1 MMTFRRRFAL
11 IGSVV
16 LLGFVA
22 LFLLASSTMNTV
34 MVNGPIYQ
42 TLSRDKDIISD
53 ILPPPEFIVEP
64 YLVVCQMNGAKS
76 PEALKQLT
84 NELQNLEKQYRDG
97 HAAWAQ
103 KLSLNAPGNEGVLAR
118 ELLQESYRS
127 ADNFFQIVHGD
138 WKAAIDR
145 GDQVAVS
152 TITMD
157 QLNPLYT
164 AHRDSILKAV
174 TAAQALVAMHETEAR
189 ETVARGQ
196 FVLIAVNVAVLVTIL
211 IIGLIILRSVLQSLT
226 AVTNRMRTMAE
237 ADADL
242 TARLNI
248 QSKDEVGILAGFIDL
263 FVVKIASVL
272 GGVKNATDSLG
283 GTAVEMHATSQQQE
297 TTIHHFGAA
306 TTQIAAAVRQ
316 ITVTGNELV
325 NTMTEV
331 ECVVKNS
338 AGLAATSRTGLAEMK
353 AVMQQLADQSA
364 SISEKLE
371 QINSKTKDISQVVV
385 TITKVADQTNLL
397 SVNAALE
404 AEKAG
409 EHGRG
414 FLVVAREIRRLADQ
428 TASATLD
435 IEHTV
440 KHMQSAVSTGV
451 MEMDK
456 FASQVTNSVIQVET
470 IGQTL
475 TTIIESVEVM
485 KNQFSSVSQGM
496 NSQNLGAKQIGEAMG
511 NLSDNV
517 QVTIQ
522 SLGEFTKAADQMKN
536 SVGALNTEVVRFR
549 L

>member
-1 MMTFRRRFAL
+1 MTFRRRFAV
-11 IGSVV
+11 IGILVV
-16 LLGFVA
+16 LGFVA
-22 LFLLASSTMNTV
+22 LFWVGHTNISKV

-42 TLSRDKDIISD
+42 MLARDKDLISE
-53 ILPPPEFIVEP
+53 ILPPTEFIVEP
-64 YLVVCQMNGAKS
+64 YLVVFQINGAKTS
-76 PEALKQLT
+76 QDLIELSK
-84 NELQNLEKQYRDG
+84 ELQVLEKKYSES

-103 KLSLNAPGNEGVLAR
+103 KLSLNAPGNEGVIAR

-127 ADNFFQIVHGD
+127 AESFFRIVHGD
-138 WKAAIDR
+138 WKEAIDR
-145 GDQVAVS
+145 GDHAAAS
-152 TITMD
+152 TITLD
-157 QLNPLYT
+157 QLEPLFE
-164 AHRDSILKAV
+164 AHRKSILKAL
-174 TAAQALVAMHETEAR
+174 AAAETQVAIHEKDAREAVDQGRLISILVAVVVLALVA
-189 ETVARGQ
+189 
-196 FVLIAVNVAVLVTIL
+196 
-211 IIGLIILRSVLQSLT
+211 IIGSVILRSVLQSLA
-226 AVTNRMRTMAE
+226 AVTNRIRTMAE

-242 TARLNI
+242 TVRLNI
-248 QSKDEVGILAGFIDL
+248 QSKDEVGILAGYIDQ
-263 FVVKIASVL
+263 FVEKIASVL
-272 GGVKNATDSLG
+272 SGVKNATDSLG
-283 GTAVEMHATSQQQE
+283 GTAVEMYATSKQQE
-297 TTIHHFGAA
+297 TTIHHFGAS
-306 TTQIAAAVRQ
+306 TTEIAAAVRQ

-325 NTMTEV
+325 STMGEV
-331 ECVVKNS
+331 ENVAKNS

-353 AVMQQLADQSA
+353 LVMQQLADQSA

-371 QINSKTKDISQVVV
+371 QINSKTKDISGVVV

-456 FASQVTNSVIQVET
+456 FSSHVTNSVTQVES
-470 IGQTL
+470 IGSTL
-475 TTIIESVEVM
+475 TNIIESVEVM
-485 KNQFSSVSQGM
+485 KNQFGSVSQGM
-496 NSQNLGAKQIGEAMG
+496 NSQNMGAKQIGEAMG

-517 QVTIQ
+517 KVTIQ

-536 SVGALNTEVVRFR
+536 SVGALNNEVVRFR

>member
-1 MMTFRRRFAL
+1 MTFRSRFAV
-11 IGSVV
+11 IGIIVA
-16 LLGFVA
+16 LGFVA
-22 LFLLASSTMNTV
+22 LFWVGHINITKV

-42 TLSRDKDIISD
+42 QLARDKDLIAD
-53 ILPPPEFIVEP
+53 ILPPSQFIVEP
-64 YLVVCQMNGAKS
+64 YLVVCQMNGAKT
-76 PEALKQLT
+76 PEALKDLNT
-84 NELQNLEKQYRDG
+84 ALENLEKQYRDG

-103 KLSLNAPGNEGVLAR
+103 KMSLNALGNEGVVAR
-118 ELLQESYRS
+118 ELLQDSYRPAES
-127 ADNFFQIVHGD
+127 FFQIIHGD

-145 GDQVAVS
+145 GDQATAS
-152 TITMD
+152 AITMD
-157 QLNPLYT
+157 QLNPLYE
-164 AHRDSILKAV
+164 AHRSAILKAV
-174 TAAQALVAMHETEAR
+174 AAAEAEVAQHETEAR
-189 ETVARGQ
+189 EAVDQGRVMGIIVAAI
-196 FVLIAVNVAVLVTIL
+196 VLGLVA
-211 IIGLIILRSVLQSLT
+211 IIGAVILKGVLYALA
-226 AVTNRMRTMAE
+226 AVTNRMQSMAE

-242 TARLNI
+242 TVRLNI
-248 QSKDEVGILAGFIDL
+248 QSKDEVGILAGHIDH
-263 FVVKIASVL
+263 FVDKIASVL

-283 GTAVEMHATSQQQE
+283 GTAVEMYATSKQQE
-297 TTIHHFGAA
+297 TTIHHFGAS
-306 TTQIAAAVRQ
+306 TTEIAAAVRQ

-325 NTMTEV
+325 NTMSEV
-331 ECVVKNS
+331 EGVAKNS
-338 AGLAATSRTGLAEMK
+338 AGLAAASRSGLIEMK
-353 AVMQQLADQSA
+353 SVMQHLADQSA

-371 QINSKTKDISQVVV
+371 QINSKTKDISGVVV

-440 KHMQSAVSTGV
+440 KHMQSAVSSGV

-456 FASQVTNSVIQVET
+456 FASQVTNSVNQVET
-470 IGQTL
+470 VGQTL

-485 KNQFSSVSQGM
+485 KNQFGSVSQGM

-517 QVTIQ
+517 KVTIQ

-536 SVGALNTEVVRFR
+536 SVGALNNEVVRFR

>member
-1 MMTFRRRFAL
+1 MTFRRRFAV
-11 IGSVV
+11 IGALVV
-16 LLGFVA
+16 LGFVA
-22 LFLLASSTMNTV
+22 LFWVGHINITKV

-42 TLSRDKDIISD
+42 QLARDKDLIAD
-53 ILPPPEFIVEP
+53 ILPPSQFIVQP
-64 YLVVCQMNGAKS
+64 YLVVCQMNGAKT
-76 PEALKQLT
+76 PEALKDLNT
-84 NELQNLEKQYRDG
+84 ALQDLEKQYRDG

-103 KLSLNAPGNEGVLAR
+103 KLSLNALGNEGVVAR
-118 ELLQESYRS
+118 ELLQDSYRPAES
-127 ADNFFQIVHGD
+127 FFQIIHGD

-145 GDQVAVS
+145 GDQATAS
-152 TITMD
+152 AITMD
-157 QLNPLYT
+157 QLNPLYE
-164 AHRDSILKAV
+164 AHRSAILKAV
-174 TAAQALVAMHETEAR
+174 AAAEAQVAQHETEAR
-189 ETVARGQ
+189 ETVDQGRVMGIIVAAV
-196 FVLIAVNVAVLVTIL
+196 VLGLVA
-211 IIGLIILRSVLQSLT
+211 IIGAVILKSVLQALA
-226 AVTNRMRTMAE
+226 AVTNRMQSMAE

-242 TARLNI
+242 TVRLNI
-248 QSKDEVGILAGFIDL
+248 QSKDEVGILAGYIDQ
-263 FVVKIASVL
+263 FVDKIASVL

-283 GTAVEMHATSQQQE
+283 GTAVEMYATSKQQE
-297 TTIHHFGAA
+297 TTIHHFGAS
-306 TTQIAAAVRQ
+306 TTEIAAAVRQ

-325 NTMTEV
+325 NTMSEV
-331 ECVVKNS
+331 EGVAKNS
-338 AGLAATSRTGLAEMK
+338 AGLAAASRSGLIEMK
-353 AVMQQLADQSA
+353 SVMQHLADQSA

-371 QINSKTKDISQVVV
+371 QINSKTKDISGVVV

-456 FASQVTNSVIQVET
+456 FASQVTNSVNQVE
-470 IGQTL
+470 IVGQTL

-485 KNQFSSVSQGM
+485 KNQFGNVSQGM
-496 NSQNLGAKQIGEAMG
+496 TSQNLGAKQIGEAMG

-517 QVTIQ
+517 KVTIQ

-536 SVGALNTEVVRFR
+536 SVGALNNEVVRFR

>member
-1 MMTFRRRFAL
+1 MTFRSRFAV
-11 IGSVV
+11 IGIIVA
-16 LLGFVA
+16 LGFVA
-22 LFLLASSTMNTV
+22 LFWVGHINITKV

-42 TLSRDKDIISD
+42 QLARDKDLIAD
-53 ILPPPEFIVEP
+53 ILPPSQFIVEP
-64 YLVVCQMNGAKS
+64 YLVVCQMNGAKT
-76 PEALKQLT
+76 PEALKDLNT
-84 NELQNLEKQYRDG
+84 ALENLEKQYRDG

-103 KLSLNAPGNEGVLAR
+103 KMSLNALGNEGVVAR
-118 ELLQESYRS
+118 ELLQDSYRPAES
-127 ADNFFQIVHGD
+127 FFQIIHGD

-145 GDQVAVS
+145 GDQATAS
-152 TITMD
+152 AITMD
-157 QLNPLYT
+157 QLNPLYE
-164 AHRDSILKAV
+164 AHRSAIIKAV
-174 TAAQALVAMHETEAR
+174 AAAEAEVAQHETEAR
-189 ETVARGQ
+189 ETVDQGR
-196 FVLIAVNVAVLVTIL
+196 VLGIIVAAVVLSLVA
-211 IIGLIILRSVLQSLT
+211 IIGAVILKGVLQALA
-226 AVTNRMRTMAE
+226 AVTTRMQSMAE

-242 TARLNI
+242 TVRLNI
-248 QSKDEVGILAGFIDL
+248 QSKDEVGILAGYIDQ
-263 FVVKIASVL
+263 FVDKIASVL
-272 GGVKNATDSLG
+272 SGVKNATDSLG
-283 GTAVEMHATSQQQE
+283 GTAVKMYATSKQQE
-297 TTIHHFGAA
+297 TTIHHFGAS
-306 TTQIAAAVRQ
+306 TTEIAAAVRQ

-325 NTMTEV
+325 STMSEV
-331 ECVVKNS
+331 EGVAKNS
-338 AGLAATSRTGLAEMK
+338 AGLASTSRSGLVEMK
-353 AVMQQLADQSA
+353 SVMQHLADQSA

-371 QINSKTKDISQVVV
+371 QINSKTKDISGVVV

-456 FASQVTNSVIQVET
+456 FASQVTNSVNQVET
-470 IGQTL
+470 VGQTL

-485 KNQFSSVSQGM
+485 KNQFGSVSQGM
-496 NSQNLGAKQIGEAMG
+496 NSQNLGAKQIGEAMST
-511 NLSDNV
+511 LSDNV
-517 QVTIQ
+517 KVTIQ

-536 SVGALNTEVVRFR
+536 SVGALNNEVVRFR

>member
-1 MMTFRRRFAL
+1 MTFRSRFAV
-11 IGSVV
+11 IGIIVV
-16 LLGFVA
+16 LGFVA
-22 LFLLASSTMNTV
+22 LFWVGHINITKV

-42 TLSRDKDIISD
+42 QLARDKDLIAD
-53 ILPPPEFIVEP
+53 ILPPSQFIVEP
-64 YLVVCQMNGAKS
+64 YLVVCQMNGAKT
-76 PEALKQLT
+76 PEALKDLNT
-84 NELQNLEKQYRDG
+84 ALGNLEKQYRDG
-97 HAAWAQ
+97 HAVWAQ
-103 KLSLNAPGNEGVLAR
+103 KMSLNALGDEGVVAR
-118 ELLQESYRS
+118 ELLQDSYRPAES
-127 ADNFFQIVHGD
+127 FFQIIHGD

-145 GDQVAVS
+145 GDQATAS
-152 TITMD
+152 AITMD
-157 QLNPLYT
+157 QLNPLYE
-164 AHRDSILKAV
+164 AHRSAILKAV
-174 TAAQALVAMHETEAR
+174 AAAEAQVAQHETEAR
-189 ETVARGQ
+189 EAVDQGRVMGIIVAAV
-196 FVLIAVNVAVLVTIL
+196 VLGLVA
-211 IIGLIILRSVLQSLT
+211 IIGAVILKGVLHALA
-226 AVTNRMRTMAE
+226 AVTNRMQSMAE

-242 TARLNI
+242 TVRLNI
-248 QSKDEVGILAGFIDL
+248 QSKDEVGILAGYIDQ
-263 FVVKIASVL
+263 FVDKIASVL

-283 GTAVEMHATSQQQE
+283 GTAVQMYATSKQQE
-297 TTIHHFGAA
+297 TTIHHFGAS

-325 NTMTEV
+325 NTMSEV
-331 ECVVKNS
+331 EGVAKNS
-338 AGLAATSRTGLAEMK
+338 AGLAAASRSGLIEMK
-353 AVMQQLADQSA
+353 SVMQHLADQSA

-371 QINSKTKDISQVVV
+371 QINSKTKDISGVVV

-456 FASQVTNSVIQVET
+456 FASQVTNSVNQVET
-470 IGQTL
+470 VGQTL

-485 KNQFSSVSQGM
+485 KNQFGSVSQGM

-517 QVTIQ
+517 KVTIQ

-536 SVGALNTEVVRFR
+536 SVGALNNEVVRFR

>member
-1 MMTFRRRFAL
+1 MTFRRRFAA
-11 IGSVV
+11 IGILVA
-16 LLGFVA
+16 LGFVA
-22 LFLLASSTMNTV
+22 LFWVGHLNISKV

-42 TLSRDKDIISD
+42 LLVRDKDLISE
-53 ILPPPEFIVEP
+53 ILPPTEFIVEP
-64 YLVVCQMNGAKS
+64 YLVVCQINGAKTA
-76 PEALKQLT
+76 ETLQALAK
-84 NELQNLEKQYRDG
+84 ELQSLEMKYRES
-97 HAAWAQ
+97 HAEWAK
-103 KLSLNAPGNEGVLAR
+103 KLSPNKPGLEGVVAR
-118 ELLQESYRS
+118 ELLQDSYGSAES
-127 ADNFFQIVHGD
+127 FFRIVHGD
-138 WKAAIDR
+138 WKDAIDR
-145 GDQVAVS
+145 GDQVAAFA
-152 TITMD
+152 ITMN
-157 QLNPLYT
+157 QLNPLYE
-164 AHRDSILKAV
+164 AHRASILKAV
-174 TAAQALVAMHETEAR
+174 AAAQAQVAIHEKEAR
-189 ETVARGQ
+189 EEVDLGR
-196 FVLIAVNVAVLVTIL
+196 LIGILVAVVIL
-211 IIGLIILRSVLQSLT
+211 SLLAIIGSVILRSVLQALA
-226 AVTNRMRTMAE
+226 AVTNRMRDMAE

-248 QSKDEVGILAGFIDL
+248 QSTDEVGILAGYIDT
-263 FVVKIASVL
+263 FVAKIASVL

-283 GTAVEMHATSQQQE
+283 GTAVEMYATSKQQE
-297 TTIHHFGAA
+297 TTIHHFGAS

-325 NTMTEV
+325 STMGEV
-331 ECVVKNS
+331 ETVAKKS
-338 AGLAATSRTGLAEMK
+338 ASLAANSRTDLAEMK
-353 AVMQQLADQSA
+353 LVMQQLADQSA

-371 QINSKTKDISQVVV
+371 QINVKTKDITGVVV

-428 TASATLD
+428 TAAATLD

-456 FASQVTNSVIQVET
+456 FSSQVTNSVSQVET
-470 IGQTL
+470 IGITL
-475 TTIIESVEVM
+475 GNIIESVEVM
-485 KNQFSSVSQGM
+485 KNQFGSVSQGM
-496 NSQNLGAKQIGEAMG
+496 NSQNLGAKQIGEAMA

-517 QVTIQ
+517 KITIQ

-536 SVGALNTEVVRFR
+536 SVGALNTEVLRFR

>member
-1 MMTFRRRFAL
+1 MTFRSRFAV
-11 IGSVV
+11 IGIIVV
-16 LLGFVA
+16 LGFVA
-22 LFLLASSTMNTV
+22 LFWVGHINITKV

-42 TLSRDKDIISD
+42 QLARDKDLIAD
-53 ILPPPEFIVEP
+53 ILPPSQFIVQP
-64 YLVVCQMNGAKS
+64 YLVVCQMNGAKT
-76 PEALKQLT
+76 PEALKDLNT
-84 NELQNLEKQYRDG
+84 ALGNLEKQYRDG

-103 KLSLNAPGNEGVLAR
+103 KISLNALGSEGVVAR
-118 ELLQESYRS
+118 ELLQDSYRPAES
-127 ADNFFQIVHGD
+127 FFQIIHGD

-145 GDQVAVS
+145 GDQATAS
-152 TITMD
+152 AITMD
-157 QLNPLYT
+157 QLNPLYE
-164 AHRDSILKAV
+164 AHRSSILKAV
-174 TAAQALVAMHETEAR
+174 AAAEAQVARHETEAR
-189 ETVARGQ
+189 EAVDQGRVMGIIVAAV
-196 FVLIAVNVAVLVTIL
+196 VLGLMA
-211 IIGLIILRSVLQSLT
+211 IIGAVILKGVLHALA
-226 AVTNRMRTMAE
+226 AVTNRMQSMAE

-242 TARLNI
+242 TVRLNI
-248 QSKDEVGILAGFIDL
+248 QSKDEVGILAGYIDQ
-263 FVVKIASVL
+263 FVDKIASVL

-283 GTAVEMHATSQQQE
+283 GTAVEMYATSKQQE
-297 TTIHHFGAA
+297 TTIHHFGAS
-306 TTQIAAAVRQ
+306 TTEIAAAVRQ

-325 NTMTEV
+325 NTMSEV
-331 ECVVKNS
+331 EGVAKNS
-338 AGLAATSRTGLAEMK
+338 AGLAAASRSGLIEMK
-353 AVMQQLADQSA
+353 SVMQHLADQSA

-371 QINSKTKDISQVVV
+371 QINSKTKDISGVVV

-456 FASQVTNSVIQVET
+456 FASQVTNSVNQVET
-470 IGQTL
+470 VGQTL

-485 KNQFSSVSQGM
+485 KNQFGNVSQGM
-496 NSQNLGAKQIGEAMG
+496 TSQNLGAKQIGEAMG

-517 QVTIQ
+517 KVTIQ

-536 SVGALNTEVVRFR
+536 SVGALNNEVVRFR

>member
-1 MMTFRRRFAL
+1 MKFRSRFAL
-11 IGSVV
+11 IGIIVV
-16 LLGFVA
+16 LGFVA
-22 LFLLASSTMNTV
+22 LFVVGHINITKV

-42 TLSRDKDIISD
+42 QLARDKDLIAD
-53 ILPPPEFIVEP
+53 ILPPSQFIVEP
-64 YLVVCQMNGAKS
+64 YLVVCQMNGAKT
-76 PEALKQLT
+76 PEALKDLNT
-84 NELQNLEKQYRDG
+84 ALENLEKQYQDV

-103 KLSLNAPGNEGVLAR
+103 KMSLNALGNAGVVAR
-118 ELLQESYRS
+118 ELLQDSYRPAES
-127 ADNFFQIVHGD
+127 FFQIIHGD

-145 GDQVAVS
+145 GDQAMALA
-152 TITMD
+152 ITMD
-157 QLNPLYT
+157 QLNPLYE
-164 AHRDSILKAV
+164 AHRSSILKAV
-174 TAAQALVAMHETEAR
+174 AAAEAEVAQHETEAR
-189 ETVARGQ
+189 ETVDQGR
-196 FVLIAVNVAVLVTIL
+196 VLGIIVAAVVFSLVA
-211 IIGLIILRSVLQSLT
+211 IIGAVILKGVLQALA
-226 AVTNRMRTMAE
+226 AVTTRMQSMAE

-242 TARLNI
+242 TVRLNI
-248 QSKDEVGILAGFIDL
+248 QSKDEVGILAGYIDQ
-263 FVVKIASVL
+263 FVDKIASVL
-272 GGVKNATDSLG
+272 SGVKNATDSLG
-283 GTAVEMHATSQQQE
+283 GTAVAMYATSKQQE
-297 TTIHHFGAA
+297 TTIHHFGAS
-306 TTQIAAAVRQ
+306 TTEIAAAVRQ

-325 NTMTEV
+325 STMSEV
-331 ECVVKNS
+331 EGVAKNS
-338 AGLAATSRTGLAEMK
+338 AGLAATSRSGLVEMK
-353 AVMQQLADQSA
+353 SVMQHLADQSA

-371 QINSKTKDISQVVV
+371 QINSKTKDISGVVV

-456 FASQVTNSVIQVET
+456 FASQVTNSVNQVET
-470 IGQTL
+470 VGQTL

-485 KNQFSSVSQGM
+485 KNQFESVSQGM
-496 NSQNLGAKQIGEAMG
+496 NSQNLGAKQIGEAMS

-517 QVTIQ
+517 KVTIQ

-536 SVGALNTEVVRFR
+536 SVGALNNEVVRFR

>member
-1 MMTFRRRFAL
+1 MTFRSRFAV
-11 IGSVV
+11 IGIIVA
-16 LLGFVA
+16 LGFVA
-22 LFLLASSTMNTV
+22 LFWVGHINITKV

-42 TLSRDKDIISD
+42 QLARDKDLIAD
-53 ILPPPEFIVEP
+53 ILPPSQFIVEP
-64 YLVVCQMNGAKS
+64 YLVVCQMNGAKT
-76 PEALKQLT
+76 PEALKDLNT
-84 NELQNLEKQYRDG
+84 ALENLEKQYRDG

-103 KLSLNAPGNEGVLAR
+103 KMSLNALGNEGVVAR
-118 ELLQESYRS
+118 ELLQDSYRPAES
-127 ADNFFQIVHGD
+127 FFQIIHGD

-145 GDQVAVS
+145 GDQATAS
-152 TITMD
+152 AITMD
-157 QLNPLYT
+157 QLNPLYE
-164 AHRDSILKAV
+164 AHRSAILKAV
-174 TAAQALVAMHETEAR
+174 AAAEAEVAQHETEAR
-189 ETVARGQ
+189 EAVDQGRVMGIIVAAI
-196 FVLIAVNVAVLVTIL
+196 VLGLVA
-211 IIGLIILRSVLQSLT
+211 IIGAVILKGVLHALA
-226 AVTNRMRTMAE
+226 AVTNRMQSMAE

-242 TARLNI
+242 TVRLNI
-248 QSKDEVGILAGFIDL
+248 QSKDEVGILAGHIDH
-263 FVVKIASVL
+263 FVDKIASVL

-283 GTAVEMHATSQQQE
+283 GTAVEMYATSKQQE
-297 TTIHHFGAA
+297 TTIHHFGAS
-306 TTQIAAAVRQ
+306 TTEIAAAVRQ

-325 NTMTEV
+325 NTMSEV
-331 ECVVKNS
+331 EGVAKNS
-338 AGLAATSRTGLAEMK
+338 AGLAAASRSGLIEMK
-353 AVMQQLADQSA
+353 SVMQHLADQSA

-371 QINSKTKDISQVVV
+371 QINSKTKDISGVVV

-440 KHMQSAVSTGV
+440 KHMQSAVSSGV

-456 FASQVTNSVIQVET
+456 FASQVTNSVNQVET
-470 IGQTL
+470 VGQTL

-485 KNQFSSVSQGM
+485 KNQFGSVSQGM

-517 QVTIQ
+517 KVTIQ

-536 SVGALNTEVVRFR
+536 SVGALNNEVVRFR

>member
-1 MMTFRRRFAL
+1 MKFRSRFAL
-11 IGSVV
+11 IGIIVV
-16 LLGFVA
+16 LGFVA
-22 LFLLASSTMNTV
+22 LFVVGHINITKV

-42 TLSRDKDIISD
+42 QLARDKDLIAD
-53 ILPPPEFIVEP
+53 ILPPSQFIVQP
-64 YLVVCQMNGAKS
+64 YLVVCQMNGAKT
-76 PEALKQLT
+76 PEALKDLNT
-84 NELQNLEKQYRDG
+84 ALENLEKQYQDG

-103 KLSLNAPGNEGVLAR
+103 KMSLNALGNAGVVAR
-118 ELLQESYRS
+118 ELLQDSYRPAES
-127 ADNFFQIVHGD
+127 FFQIIHGD

-145 GDQVAVS
+145 GDQATAS
-152 TITMD
+152 AITMD
-157 QLNPLYT
+157 QLNPLYE
-164 AHRDSILKAV
+164 AHRSAILKAV
-174 TAAQALVAMHETEAR
+174 AAAEAQVAQHETEAR
-189 ETVARGQ
+189 EAVDQGRVMGIIVAAI
-196 FVLIAVNVAVLVTIL
+196 VLGLMA
-211 IIGLIILRSVLQSLT
+211 IIGAVILKGVLHALA
-226 AVTNRMRTMAE
+226 AVTNRMRSMAE

-242 TARLNI
+242 TVRLNI
-248 QSKDEVGILAGFIDL
+248 QSKDEVGILAGYIDQ
-263 FVVKIASVL
+263 FVDKIASVL

-283 GTAVEMHATSQQQE
+283 GTAVEMYATSKQQE
-297 TTIHHFGAA
+297 TTIHHFGAS
-306 TTQIAAAVRQ
+306 TTEIAAAVRQ

-325 NTMTEV
+325 NTMSEV
-331 ECVVKNS
+331 EGVAKNS
-338 AGLAATSRTGLAEMK
+338 AGLAAASRSGLIEMK
-353 AVMQQLADQSA
+353 SVMQHLADQSA

-371 QINSKTKDISQVVV
+371 QINSKTKDISGVVV

-456 FASQVTNSVIQVET
+456 FASQVTNSVNQVET
-470 IGQTL
+470 VGQTL

-485 KNQFSSVSQGM
+485 KNQFGNVSQGM
-496 NSQNLGAKQIGEAMG
+496 TSQNLGAKQIGEAMG

-517 QVTIQ
+517 KVTIQ

-536 SVGALNTEVVRFR
+536 SVGALNNEVVRFR